1 MLLTLKITPDMKVS
15 KYYAEKHFL
24 CYRNRIFN
32 NETMEEAF
40 DLRVLALRRAFKRQL
55 SCK

>member
-1 MLLTLKITPDMKVS
+1 MKVT
-15 KYYAEKHFL
+15 KYYVEKYFL

-40 DLRVLALRRAFKRQL
+40 DVRVLTLHRAFKRQL